1 MIEQKINAIYSSMK
15 DDENARYKS
24 WEHCHRYFLENR
36 QNPEHIDDMCLHL
49 AFYLA
54 SWGML
59 RGSSFLLQKDY
70 LVHRPV
76 VEIILDVRYDKL
88 WDCSVDDFLD
98 DTVVSLIFECKK
110 RIIQA
115 YQEKTKVVDGVQ
127 TDGRIATDT
136 LITKILLGTF
146 GCTPAYDQYFCDGL
160 REIGLSGKS
169 FSPKSL
175 QELAAFY
182 RDHHIFEEVQR
193 KIGKERIHYPPAK
206 LLDMYFWQTGYDA
219 DTSKNSVQE

>member
-1 MIEQKINAIYSSMK
+1 MIEKKIMDLYSEMK
-15 DDENARYKS
+15 EEENSRGRS
-24 WEHCHRYFLENR
+24 WEHCHQYFLENKH
-36 QNPEHIDDMCLHL
+36 NPERIECMCLHL

-76 VEIILDVRYDKL
+76 VEILMENQYDRLWNCSAEGLLDN
-88 WDCSVDDFLD
+88 
-98 DTVVSLIFECKK
+98 TIVSLIFECKG
-110 RIIQA
+110 RIVQA
-115 YQEKTKVVDGVQ
+115 YQEKTKVVGENRS
-127 TDGRIATDT
+127 DGRIATDT

-146 GCTPAYDQYFCDGL
+146 GCAPAYDQYFCDGL

-175 QELAAFY
+175 QELVAFY
-182 RDHHIFEEVQR
+182 RDHCEFE
-193 KIGKERIHYPPAK
+193 KIQGVINKDGINYPPAK
-206 LLDMYFWQTGYDA
+206 LLDMYFWQTGFDELNNR
-219 DTSKNSVQE
+219 K